1 MRLKNQM
8 GKFLI
13 GVVSVSVISL
23 TGCAATDINTMVS
36 QGNAV
41 SATGNKLNPT
51 NQNRV
56 KIYYANAGLP
66 KHYKVVGRVSAENY
80 NMVGMEHSQA
90 SIAEELKKQA
100 ANIGA
105 NGVINVSTGL
115 TQTTGDAI
123 IAR

>member
-1 MRLKNQM
+1 M

-13 GVVSVSVISL
+13 GFVSVSIISL
-23 TGCAATDINTMVS
+23 TGCATSDINAMVN

-41 SATGNKLNPT
+41 STSGTKLNSA
-51 NQNRV
+51 NSSRV

-123 IAR
+123 ITR